1 VIIRPAEPDE
11 WAAVGELTL
20 VAYVA
25 DGHLEPTDPYAD
37 DLRAA
42 DERAADAVLM
52 VAADRDR
59 RLLGTVTFCLAGSE
73 WSEVSRDGEA
83 EFRMLAVSPEAR
95 GQGVGS
101 ALARWCVDRAREQGC
116 TAVAL
121 SSLEAM
127 RSAHRIYE
135 RMGFVR
141 TPDRDWWPTAEIR
154 LITYRLD
161 LTEPGA

>member
-1 VIIRPAEPDE
+1 
-11 WAAVGELTL
+11 
-20 VAYVA
+20 
-25 DGHLEPTDPYAD
+25 
-37 DLRAA
+37 
-42 DERAADAVLM
+42 
-52 VAADRDR
+52 
-59 RLLGTVTFCLAGSE
+59 
-73 WSEVSRDGEA
+73 
-83 EFRMLAVSPEAR
+83 MLAVSPEAR